1 LWYLPSEDSILLAEC
16 LRDYSGDTALDIGV
30 GSGIITE
37 ALCENFKKVVG
48 TELAFDMLKKYKENI
63 VSNISIDREK
73 KLENEWAFELV
84 CADVASAFRDNIFDL
99 VVSNP
104 PYLPEDYDNTGMK
117 IQDEAIYGGKSGIEV
132 TLKIIKSSLT
142 TLKRGGKLL
151 IIVSSL
157 SNTASLQEL
166 LGMLNLNMKKIVEK
180 RLFFETLSVVEI
192 GPKIHS
198 NLE

>member
-1 LWYLPSEDSILLAEC
+1 LYLPSEDSILLANC
-16 LRDYSGDTALDIGV
+16 LKNYSGDMALDIGV

-48 TELAFDMLKKYKENI
+48 TELAFEMLNKYKEDV
-63 VSNISIDREK
+63 VSNISKDSEK
-73 KLENEWAFELV
+73 NLENEMGFELV
-84 CADVASAFRDNIFDL
+84 CADAASAFRENIFDL

-104 PYLPEDYDNTGMK
+104 PYLPEDCDNEGMK
-117 IQDEAIYGGKSGIEV
+117 IHDEAIYGGKSGIEV

-142 TLKRGGKLL
+142 TLKREGKLL

-157 SNTASLQEL
+157 SNISHLQEL
-166 LGMLNLNMKKIVEK
+166 LELLNLYMKKIVEK

-192 GPKIHS
+192 GSK
-198 NLE
+198 NAE

>member
-1 LWYLPSEDSILLAEC
+1 MYLPSEDSILLANC
-16 LRDYSGDTALDIGV
+16 LKDYSGDRALDIGV

-48 TELAFDMLKKYKENI
+48 TELAFEMLKKCEEDV
-63 VSNISIDREK
+63 VSNSSKDSEEQ
-73 KLENEWAFELV
+73 LENERGFELV
-84 CADVASAFRDNIFDL
+84 CADAASAFRDNIFDM

-104 PYLPEDYDNTGMK
+104 PYLPEDYDNKGMK
-117 IQDEAIYGGKSGIEV
+117 IHDEAIYGGKSGIEV

-142 TLKRGGKLL
+142 TLKREGKLL

-157 SNTASLQEL
+157 SNISCLQEL
-166 LGMLNLNMKKIVEK
+166 LELLNLYMKKIVEK

-192 GPKIHS
+192 GSK
-198 NLE
+198 NA

>member
-1 LWYLPSEDSILLAEC
+1 MLYLPSEDSILLANC
-16 LRDYSGDTALDIGV
+16 LKDYSGDMALDIGV

-48 TELAFDMLKKYKENI
+48 TELAFEMLNKYKEDV
-63 VSNISIDREK
+63 VSNISKDCEK
-73 KLENEWAFELV
+73 KLENERGFELV
-84 CADVASAFRDNIFDL
+84 CADAASAFRENIFDL

-104 PYLPEDYDNTGMK
+104 PYLPEDYDNEGMK
-117 IQDEAIYGGKSGIEV
+117 IHDEAIYGGETGIEV

-142 TLKRGGKLL
+142 TLKREGRLL

-157 SNTASLQEL
+157 SDISRLQESL
-166 LGMLNLNMKKIVEK
+166 ELLNLNMKKIVEK

-192 GPKIHS
+192 GSK
-198 NLE
+198 NAE

>member
-1 LWYLPSEDSILLAEC
+1 MLYLPSEDSLLLANC
-16 LRDYSGDTALDIGV
+16 LKDYSGDRALDIGV

-48 TELAFDMLKKYKENI
+48 TELAFEMLKKCEEDV
-63 VSNISIDREK
+63 VSNSSKDSEEQ
-73 KLENEWAFELV
+73 LENERGFELV
-84 CADVASAFRDNIFDL
+84 CTDAASAFRENIFDL

-104 PYLPEDYDNTGMK
+104 PYLPEDYDNEGMK
-117 IQDEAIYGGKSGIEV
+117 IHDEAIYGGKSGIEV

-142 TLKRGGKLL
+142 TLKREGKLL

-157 SNTASLQEL
+157 SNNSCLQEFL
-166 LGMLNLNMKKIVEK
+166 ELLNLNMKKIVEK

-192 GPKIHS
+192 GSK
-198 NLE
+198 NAE

>member
-1 LWYLPSEDSILLAEC
+1 M
-16 LRDYSGDTALDIGV
+16 ALDIGV

-48 TELAFDMLKKYKENI
+48 TDLEFETLKKCNEDV
-63 VSNISIDREK
+63 VSNISDSEK
-73 KLENEWAFELV
+73 KLENERGFELV
-84 CADVASAFRDNIFDL
+84 CTDAASAFRENIFDL

-104 PYLPEDYDNTGMK
+104 PYLPEDYGNEGMK
-117 IQDEAIYGGKSGIEV
+117 IHDEAIYGGKTGIEV

-142 TLKRGGKLL
+142 TLKREGRLL

-157 SNTASLQEL
+157 SNISRLQESL
-166 LGMLNLNMKKIVEK
+166 ELLNLYMKKIVEK

-192 GPKIHS
+192 GSK
-198 NLE
+198 NAE